1 VVGHLQ
7 YKNGSGEGAAH
18 DAREKDHHSGNH
30 RFTVLFFETAA
41 FFIGCMG
48 KGLS

>member
-1 VVGHLQ
+1 MVGHLQ
-7 YKNGSGEGAAH
+7 YKNGSGEGAAYA
-18 DAREKDHHSGNH
+18 AREKDRHSGNH

-41 FFIGCMG
+41 LFIGCMS